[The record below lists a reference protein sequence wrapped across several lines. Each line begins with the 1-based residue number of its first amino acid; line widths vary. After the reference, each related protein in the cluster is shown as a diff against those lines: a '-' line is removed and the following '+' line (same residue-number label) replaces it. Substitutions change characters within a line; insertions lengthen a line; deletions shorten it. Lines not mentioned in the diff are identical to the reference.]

1 MFITEKQTELAKYA
15 GKRKHASQLEKF
27 EEVGI
32 WKRLRGIQ
40 EWEWVMSPHALQRLA
55 EKRIRASRHDIVSAI
70 HNANIIEYKIDYNK
84 KYKTY
89 DERVVLRSK
98 AVVQNKYNLHAVY
111 SLTNKRIVSVWL
123 NHVDDHHATLDWNLY
138 DKNMKVFV

>member
-1 MFITEKQTELAKYA
+1 MFIINAELAEYA
-15 GKRKHASQLEKF
+15 GRRKHGSQLSKV
-27 EEVGI
+27 EENGL

-40 EWEWVMSPHALQRLA
+40 EWEWEMLAHASDRLA
-55 EKRIRASRHDIVSAI
+55 QKRIKASRHDIVSTI
-70 HNANIIEYKIDYNK
+70 HNAKIIEYKIDFNK
-84 KYKTY
+84 QQKDY

-98 AVVQNKYNLHAVY
+98 AVVQGEYNLHAVY

-123 NHVDDHHATLDWNLY
+123 NHIDDLHATLDWSIY